1 VLSKQTTSKSV
12 SKGSGLHDRIVVF
25 DGLIVSNWSRSVFDD
40 MGRGGLT
47 AANCTCSVWEGF
59 QATMNNIVQW
69 KRWFREHDDRILQV
83 YAVDDIDRAKRE
95 GKTGI
100 VLGFQNT
107 SAFEDNMGYVAVFK
121 ELGVQIVQMTY
132 NTQNLAGSGC
142 YEPRDSGLSDW
153 GREVVAEMNRLGM
166 LCDLS
171 HVGPKTSEDVILASK
186 QRVAYS
192 HCLPAG
198 LKQHARNK
206 TDEQLRFIAERGGFV
221 GVTMFPPF
229 LRRGTQATVEDYVE
243 AIEYVL
249 NLCGEDQVGIGTDF
263 TQGYGREF
271 FDWIT
276 HDKGNGRRL
285 TDFGE
290 VINPEG
296 LRTIG
301 DMPNLTAA
309 MERRGWP
316 ESRIVKIM
324 GGNWVNLLRT
334 VLGSASAAK

>member
-1 VLSKQTTSKSV
+1 
-12 SKGSGLHDRIVVF
+12 
-25 DGLIVSNWSRSVFDD
+25 
-40 MGRGGLT
+40 
-47 AANCTCSVWEGF
+47 
-59 QATMNNIVQW
+59 
-69 KRWFREHDDRILQV
+69 
-83 YAVDDIDRAKRE
+83 
-95 GKTGI
+95 
-100 VLGFQNT
+100 
-107 SAFEDNMGYVAVFK
+107 
-121 ELGVQIVQMTY
+121 
-132 NTQNLAGSGC
+132 
-142 YEPRDSGLSDW
+142 
-153 GREVVAEMNRLGM
+153 
-166 LCDLS
+166 
-171 HVGPKTSEDVILASK
+171 
-186 QRVAYS
+186 
-192 HCLPAG
+192 
-198 LKQHARNK
+198 
-206 TDEQLRFIAERGGFV
+206 
-221 GVTMFPPF
+221 MFPPF

-324 GGNWVNLLRT
+324 GGNWISLLRT